1 MDRKDLP
8 FALVFSRPVPDAYRE
23 GYRPFDAVAAASGM
37 LGRGAGTRLRPR
49 VLIVAIEG
57 DAIAD
62 AVGTELVRR
71 GVATARFDV
80 DRLNDGS
87 SLAFQGDDRGL
98 QGELVLPA
106 GTVSL
111 ADVRSVLFRWRP
123 GAGTLPADGVEAFKR
138 SESAQAVQ
146 GLEALLRGAFWLDRP
161 PAVSASGS
169 KLEHL
174 RRASALG
181 FRIPRTL
188 VTNQPGAARAFLR
201 SCPSAVVKAFSWL
214 WDDDLSGRRVIYT
227 HRLRPEDEGRLDL
240 VANAPCI
247 FQEEVPRSVEAR
259 VTVVGQRVFAA
270 AIQAADPAGPVDWRD
285 PSCDLSYR
293 PHELPR
299 EVVERCLGLTRE
311 LGLSFAT
318 LDLIETPAGEHVFL
332 DFNPFGNWL
341 HVESRTGLPITAAV
355 ADLLLKGS
363 SEDRG

>member
-8 FALVFSRPVPDAYRE
+8 FALLFSQPVPDTYRE

-37 LGRGAGTRLRPR
+37 FGRTAGTVLCPH
-49 VLIVAIEG
+49 VLIVAMEG

-62 AVGTELVRR
+62 AVGAELVRR

-80 DRLNDGS
+80 DHLNES
-87 SLAFQGDDRGL
+87 SWLAFRGGDQGF

-111 ADVRSVLFRWRP
+111 AAVRSVFFRWRTGP
-123 GAGTLPADGVEAFKR
+123 GARSADGFEGFKR
-138 SESAQAVQ
+138 SESAEAVE

-181 FRIPRTL
+181 FRIPQTL
-188 VTNQPGAARAFLR
+188 VTNQPDAARAFLR
-201 SCPSAVVKAFSWL
+201 SCPRAVVKAFSWL
-214 WDDDLSGRRVIYT
+214 WDDDVSGRRVLYT
-227 HRLRPEDEGRLDL
+227 HRLRPGDEEHLDL

-247 FQEEVPRSVEAR
+247 FQEEVPRRVEVR

-270 AIQAADPAGPVDWRD
+270 AIRAADPTGPVDWRD
-285 PSCDLSYR
+285 PSCGLSYQ
-293 PHELPR
+293 PHELPP
-299 EVVERCLGLTRE
+299 EVVDRCLRLTRE
-311 LGLSFAT
+311 PGLSFAT

-332 DFNPFGNWL
+332 DFNVFGNWL

-355 ADLLLKGS
+355 ADLLASQEGQ
-363 SEDRG
+363 RT